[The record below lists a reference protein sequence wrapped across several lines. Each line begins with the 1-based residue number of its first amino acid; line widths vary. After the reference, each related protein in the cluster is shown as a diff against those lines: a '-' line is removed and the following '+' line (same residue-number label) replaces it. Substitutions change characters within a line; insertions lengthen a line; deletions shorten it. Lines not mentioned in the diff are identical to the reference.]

1 MRGKDARGRR
11 RRPVPRVLTWGGGP
25 APARARS
32 APSLPV
38 GIPRRRPAQPG
49 PAVGCAP
56 ARRRRPRR
64 PGMAA
69 VLELLLSEEVAV
81 GAVLRW
87 LRRAPGQ
94 RPAEDSHIYDKLVSL
109 SLLQKD
115 FVPFLLNFLRE
126 QTSQILTNGPSTPAK
141 TPNSK
146 AHKSQRTGPER
157 RAGHA
162 TSSRVQLFSQRTS
175 VTSCATD
182 TSFSP
187 AAASS
192 GSSSFSESNL
202 SSPCSDFPS
211 VVSSSSPSFGYSP
224 VLTHSEKRSAQKAN
238 LGSFLTAAP
247 EALPARRGRRK
258 GSSSLS
264 ASGRQVAR
272 DLGRSV
278 AEEEDGKSESA
289 SWSGGRRKR
298 SEVPLVTARSLPSQ
312 LNLNNLEEFPPM
324 GTASGWTNKS
334 KPSRRINPT
343 PVSAERPLSKPK
355 MCFTSTPVSQ
365 SPAARFSAG
374 SSPEAFNIVQEGN
387 QTSVLSSSLQEE
399 REMLKKERC
408 KLLYQASSAGI
419 SPDPGTPTKPAY
431 TRSASLPAESHL
443 VTCADPAKVS
453 CKKQLECLAQL
464 YSSCI
469 AENLVPN
476 IFLELFFV
484 LQLLTSKGTSA
495 SEEEESDLEVNEG
508 SKDASGRQHFRSVH
522 NCVYFAV
529 QVLDYQYEII
539 SHLEKGTLKFLAE
552 NERIACFSPT
562 LHERLKQAYENST
575 AKVSLLLPCSVQ
587 SVSFQPETDNRSNFP
602 SDRAFHIFKK
612 QRDIF
617 YELLREWEDNH
628 EKPGWDFE
636 RVLGSKIR
644 AMMAHLSATC
654 NHSHFARLFQKQL
667 TQMCK
672 DPIGGGVSWGDTPDQ
687 DVLNMLGP
695 DNLSRLKRLQERFV
709 VPQSIRGPCPPPSF
723 PGCQQFFRDFILSA
737 GSYQFNQHLV
747 DSLCLK
753 ILELDGLTLVEHEH
767 SDGETDMDEQD
778 EKKRFTVV
786 LLSLRLLAKFLGFL
800 VFLPYRTVEQPTRD
814 LQDTAVALR
823 NQTLPVLDILKLL
836 RRSIQNQR
844 SVLTIP
850 WIVEFLSLVDHV
862 APFLDYYRKVFCLLL
877 QIYRLMI
884 LSEEKEMS
892 FLNKLLILAV
902 LGWLFQVPSVPEEL
916 FFATDVRQEGLVM
929 DTVTSA
935 QALDSVPLVDQQLL
949 YTCCPYLGELRK
961 LLASF
966 VAGSGV
972 KNGGFMRKITPTAAE
987 TLAPKTS
994 ITQRKLQVELEQAF
1008 FHNQPPSLRRTVE
1021 FVAERVGSNCVKH
1034 IKATL
1039 VAELVQRAE
1048 VMLQDKVKEE
1058 DANHDK
1064 LLEEV
1069 CSHLYD
1075 EGAQALIKGREFCKK
1090 KGPEAVRVLL
1100 PEETSAA
1107 VLSSAEDIAVE
1118 LATEKA
1124 CGWLSANIAALI
1136 KREVKATFNKMLKV
1150 PGLPLPN
1157 EDAQELRR
1165 DCSPGCLHRAP
1176 FPSQIINEIKDV
1188 LCVAVGPRDEGEV
1201 IDPGWLE
1208 CLLGRLSQTL
1218 RCRKFMC
1225 PTSEQQLAKCTVE
1238 LASLLVSGHV
1248 PLSHGIKP
1256 PEKSSERL
1264 RVKNNPTCDLLKLL
1278 LSVWKEDFGTP
1289 VPVQLM
1295 FSRKNIG
1302 YLAEA
1307 KQQEWDLFHFILR
1320 GLVECD
1326 LMKTSEIESC
1336 LRSLEEL
1343 PWPSD
1348 FLKALESI
1356 SGLFLSEHLVEEPRS
1371 NPCDL
1376 TRQSL
1381 ATDSG
1386 QTRDQVKWTSSSV
1399 KQRDCFLVTGS
1410 SLNLM

>member
-1 MRGKDARGRR
+1 
-11 RRPVPRVLTWGGGP
+11 
-25 APARARS
+25 
-32 APSLPV
+32 
-38 GIPRRRPAQPG
+38 
-49 PAVGCAP
+49 
-56 ARRRRPRR
+56 
-64 PGMAA
+64 MAA
-69 VLELLLSEEVAV
+69 VLELLLREEVAV

-87 LRRAPGQ
+87 LRQGPGH
-94 RPAEDSHIYDKLVSL
+94 RPAEVTGLVSL

-146 AHKSQRTGPER
+146 AHGSQRTGSER
-157 RAGHA
+157 RA
-162 TSSRVQLFSQRTS
+162 S
-175 VTSCATD
+175 
-182 TSFSP
+182 
-187 AAASS
+187 
-192 GSSSFSESNL
+192 
-202 SSPCSDFPS
+202 
-211 VVSSSSPSFGYSP
+211 
-224 VLTHSEKRSAQKAN
+224 
-238 LGSFLTAAP
+238 LGSFLTATP

-258 GSSSLS
+258 GGS
-264 ASGRQVAR
+264 AVSTSGRQVPR
-272 DLGRSV
+272 DLGRSL
-278 AEEEDGKSESA
+278 AEEEDGKNDSP

-298 SEVPLVTARSLPSQ
+298 SEVPLVSARSPPSQ

-324 GTASGWTNKS
+324 GAASGWTN

-355 MCFTSTPVSQ
+355 TCFTSTPVSQ
-365 SPAARFSAG
+365 SPAARFSSG
-374 SSPEAFNIVQEGN
+374 SNLEAFSTVQEGN
-387 QTSVLSSSLQEE
+387 LTSVISSSLQEE
-399 REMLKKERC
+399 REMLKKERYGLSMMVIG
-408 KLLYQASSAGI
+408 LLILNIHLYYLI
-419 SPDPGTPTKPAY
+419 F
-431 TRSASLPAESHL
+431 SLP
-443 VTCADPAKVS
+443 
-453 CKKQLECLAQL
+453 
-464 YSSCI
+464 
-469 AENLVPN
+469 ENLVPN

-484 LQLLTSKGTSA
+484 LQLLTSKGTSTA
-495 SEEEESDLEVNEG
+495 EEEEESDLEVNER
-508 SKDASGRQHFRSVH
+508 K
-522 NCVYFAV
+522 
-529 QVLDYQYEII
+529 
-539 SHLEKGTLKFLAE
+539 KGTLKFLAE
-552 NERIACFSPT
+552 NERIASFSPT
-562 LHERLKQAYENST
+562 LHERLRQAYESST

-628 EKPGWDFE
+628 EKTGWDFE
-636 RVLGSKIR
+636 RVLGNKIR

-667 TQMCK
+667 IQMCK
-672 DPIGGGVSWGDTPDQ
+672 GPVGGGASWGDTPDQ

-767 SDGETDMDEQD
+767 SDGEADMDEQD

-814 LQDTAVALR
+814 LQDSAVALR
-823 NQTLPVLDILKLL
+823 NQTLPVLDVLKLL
-836 RRSIQNQR
+836 RQSIRDHRSI
-844 SVLTIP
+844 LTVP
-850 WIVEFLSLVDHV
+850 WIVEFLSLADHI

-877 QIYRLMI
+877 LMV
-884 LSEEKEMS
+884 LSEDKEMS

-916 FFATDVRQEGLVM
+916 FFATDVRQEGVM
-929 DTVTSA
+929 VDTVTSA

-966 VAGSGV
+966 VAGSGA
-972 KNGGFMRKITPTAAE
+972 KNGGFIRKITPTAAE
-987 TLAPKTS
+987 SLAPKTS
-994 ITQRKLQVELEQAF
+994 VTQRKLQVELEQAF

-1069 CSHLYD
+1069 CAHLYE

-1107 VLSSAEDIAVE
+1107 VLNSAEDIAVE

-1136 KREVKATFNKMLKV
+1136 KREVKATFNRMLKV
-1150 PGLPLPN
+1150 PGLPLPS
-1157 EDAQELRR
+1157 EDALELRR
-1165 DCSPGCLHRAP
+1165 DCPPGCQHRAP

-1201 IDPGWLE
+1201 IDHDWLE

-1238 LASLLVSGHV
+1238 LASLLGESVMI
-1248 PLSHGIKP
+1248 IK
-1256 PEKSSERL
+1256 S
-1264 RVKNNPTCDLLKLL
+1264 NPTYGLLKLL
-1278 LSVWKEDFGTP
+1278 LSVWKEDFGAP

-1295 FSRKNIG
+1295 FSRKNIASLT
-1302 YLAEA
+1302 LAN
-1307 KQQEWDLFHFILR
+1307 K
-1320 GLVECD
+1320 GSLVCIH
-1326 LMKTSEIESC
+1326 L
-1336 LRSLEEL
+1336 LQ
-1343 PWPSD
+1343 D
-1348 FLKALESI
+1348 FLKELEMLSRV
-1356 SGLFLSEHLVEEPRS
+1356 FTSEHRIEEPRT
-1371 NPCDL
+1371 NPREL

-1381 ATDSG
+1381 GT
-1386 QTRDQVKWTSSSV
+1386 
-1399 KQRDCFLVTGS
+1399 VTAQS
-1410 SLNLM
+1410 

>member
-1 MRGKDARGRR
+1 QENHIHGKLA
-11 RRPVPRVLTWGGGP
+11 
-25 APARARS
+25 
-32 APSLPV
+32 
-38 GIPRRRPAQPG
+38 
-49 PAVGCAP
+49 
-56 ARRRRPRR
+56 
-64 PGMAA
+64 
-69 VLELLLSEEVAV
+69 
-81 GAVLRW
+81 
-87 LRRAPGQ
+87 
-94 RPAEDSHIYDKLVSL
+94 SL

-126 QTSQILTNGPSTPAK
+126 QTNQILTNGPSTPAK

-146 AHKSQRTGPER
+146 AHGSQRTGSER

-175 VTSCATD
+175 
-182 TSFSP
+182 
-187 AAASS
+187 AS
-192 GSSSFSESNL
+192 
-202 SSPCSDFPS
+202 
-211 VVSSSSPSFGYSP
+211 
-224 VLTHSEKRSAQKAN
+224 
-238 LGSFLTAAP
+238 LGSFLAATP

-258 GSSSLS
+258 GSASIS

-272 DLGRSV
+272 DLGRSL
-278 AEEEDGKSESA
+278 AEEEDGKNDSV

-298 SEVPLVTARSLPSQ
+298 SEVPLVSARSPPSQ

-324 GTASGWTNKS
+324 GAVSGWTNKS

-365 SPAARFSAG
+365 PPAARFSSG
-374 SSPEAFNIVQEGN
+374 SSLEAFTTVQEGN
-387 QTSVLSSSLQEE
+387 LTSVISNSLQEE
-399 REMLKKERC
+399 REMLKKER
-408 KLLYQASSAGI
+408 YRI
-419 SPDPGTPTKPAY
+419 SLDPGTPTKPSY

-443 VTCADPAKVS
+443 VTCANPTKVS
-453 CKKQLECLAQL
+453 CKKQLECLAEL

-484 LQLLTSKGTSA
+484 LQLLTSKGTSTA
-495 SEEEESDLEVNEG
+495 EDGDSDLEVNERN
-508 SKDASGRQHFRSVH
+508 KDAPGRQHFRSVH

-539 SHLEKGTLKFLAE
+539 SQLEKGMLKLLAE
-552 NERIACFSPT
+552 NERIASFSPT
-562 LHERLKQAYENST
+562 LHERLRQAYESST
-575 AKVSLLLPCSVQ
+575 AKVSLLLPCCVQ

-628 EKPGWDFE
+628 ERTGWDFE
-636 RVLGSKIR
+636 RVLGNKIR
-644 AMMAHLSATC
+644 SMMAHLSATC

-667 TQMCK
+667 IQMCK
-672 DPIGGGVSWGDTPDQ
+672 GPVSGGTSWGDTPDQ
-687 DVLNMLGP
+687 DVLNMLGS
-695 DNLSRLKRLQERFV
+695 DNLSRLKRLQERFI

-737 GSYQFNQHLV
+737 GSYQFNQHLM

-753 ILELDGLTLVEHEH
+753 ILELNGLTLVEHEH
-767 SDGETDMDEQD
+767 SDGVADMDEQD
-778 EKKRFTVV
+778 EKKRFAVV

-814 LQDTAVALR
+814 LQDSAVALR
-823 NQTLPVLDILKLL
+823 NQTLPVLDVLKLL
-836 RRSIQNQR
+836 RQSIRDQRSI
-844 SVLTIP
+844 LTIP
-850 WIVEFLSLVDHV
+850 WIVEYLSLVDHI

-877 QIYRLMI
+877 QVYRLMV
-884 LSEEKEMS
+884 LSEDKEIS

-916 FFATDVRQEGLVM
+916 FFTTDVRQEGLVL
-929 DTVTSA
+929 DTATSA

-966 VAGSGV
+966 VAGSGA
-972 KNGGFMRKITPTAAE
+972 KNGGFIRKITPTAAE
-987 TLAPKTS
+987 SLAPKAS
-994 ITQRKLQVELEQAF
+994 VTQRKLQVELEQAF

-1048 VMLQDKVKEE
+1048 VMLQDKVKKE

-1069 CSHLYD
+1069 CAHLYE

-1136 KREVKATFNKMLKV
+1136 KREVKATFSRMLKV
-1150 PGLPLPN
+1150 PGLPLPG
-1157 EDAQELRR
+1157 EDALELRR
-1165 DCSPGCLHRAP
+1165 DCPPGCQHCVP

-1201 IDPGWLE
+1201 IDYVWLE

-1218 RCRKFMC
+1218 QCRKFMC

-1248 PLSHGIKP
+1248 PLNLRIKS

-1264 RVKNNPTCDLLKLL
+1264 CVRNNPTCGLLKLL
-1278 LSVWKEDFGTP
+1278 LSVWKEDFGMP
-1289 VPVQLM
+1289 VPVRLI
-1295 FSRKNIG
+1295 FSKKNIG
-1302 YLAEA
+1302 YLADV
-1307 KQQEWDLFHFILR
+1307 KQREWDLFLFMLR
-1320 GLVECD
+1320 GLVEHD
-1326 LMKTSEIESC
+1326 LMRTGEIENC
-1336 LRSLEEL
+1336 LQSLQEI

-1348 FLKALESI
+1348 FLKELEMLSRV
-1356 SGLFLSEHLVEEPRS
+1356 FVSEHRTEETRTNTCAVTRRS
-1371 NPCDL
+1371 L
-1376 TRQSL
+1376 GTVTAQS
-1381 ATDSG
+1381 
-1386 QTRDQVKWTSSSV
+1386 
-1399 KQRDCFLVTGS
+1399 
-1410 SLNLM
+1410 

>member
-1 MRGKDARGRR
+1 
-11 RRPVPRVLTWGGGP
+11 
-25 APARARS
+25 
-32 APSLPV
+32 
-38 GIPRRRPAQPG
+38 
-49 PAVGCAP
+49 
-56 ARRRRPRR
+56 
-64 PGMAA
+64 
-69 VLELLLSEEVAV
+69 EN
-81 GAVLRW
+81 
-87 LRRAPGQ
+87 
-94 RPAEDSHIYDKLVSL
+94 HIHDKLVSL

-146 AHKSQRTGPER
+146 AHGSQRTGSER

-175 VTSCATD
+175 K
-182 TSFSP
+182 
-187 AAASS
+187 AS
-192 GSSSFSESNL
+192 
-202 SSPCSDFPS
+202 
-211 VVSSSSPSFGYSP
+211 
-224 VLTHSEKRSAQKAN
+224 
-238 LGSFLTAAP
+238 LGSFLTATP

-258 GSSSLS
+258 GNSSVS

-272 DLGRSV
+272 DLGRSL
-278 AEEEDGKSESA
+278 AEEEDGKNDSV

-298 SEVPLVTARSLPSQ
+298 SEVPLVSARSPPSQ

-324 GTASGWTNKS
+324 GAASGWTNKS

-365 SPAARFSAG
+365 SPAARFSSG
-374 SSPEAFNIVQEGN
+374 SSLEAFTTVQEGN
-387 QTSVLSSSLQEE
+387 LTSVISNSLQEE
-399 REMLKKERC
+399 REMLKKER
-408 KLLYQASSAGI
+408 YRI
-419 SPDPGTPTKPAY
+419 SLDPGTPTKPSY

-443 VTCADPAKVS
+443 VTCANPTKVS

-495 SEEEESDLEVNEG
+495 AEDGDSDLEVNET

-539 SHLEKGTLKFLAE
+539 SRLEKGTLKLLAE
-552 NERIACFSPT
+552 NERVASFSPT
-562 LHERLKQAYENST
+562 LHERLRQAYESST

-628 EKPGWDFE
+628 EKTGWDFE
-636 RVLGSKIR
+636 RVLGNKIR

-667 TQMCK
+667 IQMCK
-672 DPIGGGVSWGDTPDQ
+672 GPIGGGASWGDTPDQ
-687 DVLNMLGP
+687 DVLNMLGS

-737 GSYQFNQHLV
+737 GSYQFNQHLM

-767 SDGETDMDEQD
+767 SDGEAEMDEQD

-814 LQDTAVALR
+814 LQDSAVALR
-823 NQTLPVLDILKLL
+823 NQTLPVLDVLKIL
-836 RRSIQNQR
+836 RQSIRDQRSI
-844 SVLTIP
+844 LTIP
-850 WIVEFLSLVDHV
+850 WIVEYLSLVDHI

-877 QIYRLMI
+877 QVYRVMV
-884 LSEEKEMS
+884 LSEDNEMS

-916 FFATDVRQEGLVM
+916 FFTTDVRQEGLMM

-966 VAGSGV
+966 VAGSGA
-972 KNGGFMRKITPTAAE
+972 KNGGFIRKITPTAAE
-987 TLAPKTS
+987 SLAPKAS
-994 ITQRKLQVELEQAF
+994 VTQRKLQVELEQAF

-1058 DANHDK
+1058 DANNDK

-1069 CSHLYD
+1069 CAHLYE

-1124 CGWLSANIAALI
+1124 CGWLSANITALI
-1136 KREVKATFNKMLKV
+1136 KREVKATFNRMLKV
-1150 PGLPLPN
+1150 PGLPLLG
-1157 EDAQELRR
+1157 EDALELRR
-1165 DCSPGCLHRAP
+1165 DCPPGCQHCAP

-1201 IDPGWLE
+1201 IDYVWLE

-1238 LASLLVSGHV
+1238 LASLLVSDRV
-1248 PLSHGIKP
+1248 PLSLRIKS
-1256 PEKSSERL
+1256 PEESSERL
-1264 RVKNNPTCDLLKLL
+1264 CVKNSPTYGLLKLL

-1295 FSRKNIG
+1295 FSKKNIG
-1302 YLAEA
+1302 YLAEV
-1307 KQQEWDLFHFILR
+1307 QQREWDLFLFMLH
-1320 GLVECD
+1320 GLVEHE
-1326 LMKTSEIESC
+1326 LMRTSEIESC
-1336 LRSLEEL
+1336 LHSLEEL

-1348 FLKALESI
+1348 FLKELEMLSRV
-1356 SGLFLSEHLVEEPRS
+1356 FLSEHLIEEPRT
-1371 NPCDL
+1371 NPCEL

-1381 ATDSG
+1381 GT
-1386 QTRDQVKWTSSSV
+1386 
-1399 KQRDCFLVTGS
+1399 VTAQS
-1410 SLNLM
+1410 

>member
-1 MRGKDARGRR
+1 
-11 RRPVPRVLTWGGGP
+11 
-25 APARARS
+25 
-32 APSLPV
+32 
-38 GIPRRRPAQPG
+38 
-49 PAVGCAP
+49 
-56 ARRRRPRR
+56 
-64 PGMAA
+64 
-69 VLELLLSEEVAV
+69 EN
-81 GAVLRW
+81 
-87 LRRAPGQ
+87 
-94 RPAEDSHIYDKLVSL
+94 HIHDKLVSL

-126 QTSQILTNGPSTPAK
+126 QTSQILTNGPPTPAK

-146 AHKSQRTGPER
+146 AHGSQRTGSER

-175 VTSCATD
+175 
-182 TSFSP
+182 
-187 AAASS
+187 AS
-192 GSSSFSESNL
+192 
-202 SSPCSDFPS
+202 
-211 VVSSSSPSFGYSP
+211 
-224 VLTHSEKRSAQKAN
+224 
-238 LGSFLTAAP
+238 LGSFLTATP
-247 EALPARRGRRK
+247 EALPVRRGRRK
-258 GSSSLS
+258 GSASAG

-272 DLGRSV
+272 DLGRSL
-278 AEEEDGKSESA
+278 AEEEDGKGDSA

-298 SEVPLVTARSLPSQ
+298 SEVPLVSARSPPSQ
-312 LNLNNLEEFPPM
+312 PDLNNLEEFPPM
-324 GTASGWTNKS
+324 GAASGWTNKS

-355 MCFTSTPVSQ
+355 TCFTSTPVSH
-365 SPAARFSAG
+365 SPAARWAAG
-374 SSPEAFNIVQEGN
+374 SSLEAFTAVQEGN
-387 QTSVLSSSLQEE
+387 LSSVISNSLQEE
-399 REMLKKERC
+399 REMLKKERYT
-408 KLLYQASSAGI
+408 LSWGLVLNSLPS
-419 SPDPGTPTKPAY
+419 Y

-443 VTCADPAKVS
+443 VTCANPAKVS

-484 LQLLTSKGTSA
+484 LQLLTSKGTSTA
-495 SEEEESDLEVNEG
+495 EDGDSDPEISEGDRDV
-508 SKDASGRQHFRSVH
+508 SGRQHFESVH

-529 QVLDYQYEII
+529 RVLDYQYEII
-539 SHLEKGTLKFLAE
+539 SHLEKGMLKLLAE
-552 NERIACFSPT
+552 NERIASFSPT
-562 LHERLKQAYENST
+562 LHKRLRQAYESST

-628 EKPGWDFE
+628 EKTGWDFD
-636 RVLGSKIR
+636 RVLGNKIR

-667 TQMCK
+667 IQMCK
-672 DPIGGGVSWGDTPDQ
+672 GPIGGGASWGDTPDQ
-687 DVLNMLGP
+687 DVLNMLGS

-737 GSYQFNQHLV
+737 GSYQFNQHLM

-753 ILELDGLTLVEHEH
+753 ILELNGLTLVEHEH
-767 SDGETDMDEQD
+767 SDGEADMEEQD
-778 EKKRFTVV
+778 EKKRFTVA
-786 LLSLRLLAKFLGFL
+786 LLSLRLLAKFLGFV
-800 VFLPYRTVEQPTRD
+800 VFLPYRTAEQPTRD
-814 LQDTAVALR
+814 LQDSALALR

-836 RRSIQNQR
+836 RQSIRDQRSI
-844 SVLTIP
+844 LTIP
-850 WIVEFLSLVDHV
+850 WIVEYLSLVDHV
-862 APFLDYYRKVFCLLL
+862 APFLDYYRKVFGLLL
-877 QIYRLMI
+877 QVYRLMV
-884 LSEEKEMS
+884 LSEDKEMS

-916 FFATDVRQEGLVM
+916 FFTTDDRQETFML

-935 QALDSVPLVDQQLL
+935 QALDFVPLVDQQLL
-949 YTCCPYLGELRK
+949 YTCCPHLSELRK

-966 VAGSGV
+966 VAGSGG
-972 KNGGFMRKITPTAAE
+972 KNGGFIRKITPTAAE
-987 TLAPKTS
+987 SLAPKAS
-994 ITQRKLQVELEQAF
+994 VTQRKLQVDLEQAF

-1048 VMLQDKVKEE
+1048 AMLQDKVKEE
-1058 DANHDK
+1058 DVNHDK

-1069 CSHLYD
+1069 CTLLYE

-1107 VLSSAEDIAVE
+1107 VLSSAESIAVE
-1118 LATEKA
+1118 LATERA

-1136 KREVKATFNKMLKV
+1136 KREVKATFNRMLKV
-1150 PGLPLPN
+1150 PGFPLPG
-1157 EDAQELRR
+1157 EDALELRR
-1165 DCSPGCLHRAP
+1165 DCPPGCQHCAP

-1188 LCVAVGPRDEGEV
+1188 LCVAVGPREEGEV
-1201 IDPGWLE
+1201 VDYTWLE

-1238 LASLLVSGHV
+1238 LASLLVSDRV
-1248 PLSHGIKP
+1248 PLSLGIKS
-1256 PEKSSERL
+1256 PEKNPERL
-1264 RVKNNPTCDLLKLL
+1264 RVKNNPTCGLLKLL
-1278 LSVWKEDFGTP
+1278 FSIWKEDFGTC
-1289 VPVQLM
+1289 VPVQLI
-1295 FSRKNIG
+1295 FSKKNIG

-1307 KQQEWDLFHFILR
+1307 EQPEWDLFLFLLH
-1320 GLVECD
+1320 GLIEHE
-1326 LMKTSEIESC
+1326 LMRTSEIQSC
-1336 LRSLEEL
+1336 LHNLEEL

-1348 FLKALESI
+1348 FIKDLKRLSRV
-1356 SGLFLSEHLVEEPRS
+1356 FVSEHQIEEPRI
-1371 NPCDL
+1371 NPCEL

-1381 ATDSG
+1381 AT
-1386 QTRDQVKWTSSSV
+1386 
-1399 KQRDCFLVTGS
+1399 VTTQS
-1410 SLNLM
+1410 